1 MPPARAVPDPLPN
14 SKGGDG
20 PDSYVPKP
28 QFGYKA
34 PSIIA
39 EHKYLAIIFVLAIVA
54 ASVYL
59 FKAPHKPLK
68 IEPPPVYIETIPE
81 RPAADSHAGR
91 S

>member
-1 MPPARAVPDPLPN
+1 VPDPLPN

-20 PDSYVPKP
+20 PNSYVPKP
-28 QFGYKA
+28 RFEYKA

-59 FKAPHKPLK
+59 FRAPHKPLT
-68 IEPPPVYIETIPE
+68 IEPPPPPPIYVEPIPE
-81 RPAADSHAGR
+81 RPAAESPAGR

>member
-1 MPPARAVPDPLPN
+1 VPDPRPN
-14 SKGGDG
+14 SKGGEG
-20 PDSYVPKP
+20 PNSYVPKP
-28 QFGYKA
+28 RFEYKA

-39 EHKYLAIIFVLAIVA
+39 EHKYLTIIFVLAIVA

-59 FKAPHKPLK
+59 IRAPHKPLT
-68 IEPPPVYIETIPE
+68 IEPPPPPPIYIEPIPE

>member
-1 MPPARAVPDPLPN
+1 VLDPTPGPGSGKGPN
-14 SKGGDG
+14 
-20 PDSYVPKP
+20 SYVPKP
-28 QFGYKA
+28 RFEYKA

-39 EHKYLAIIFVLAIVA
+39 EHKYLAIIFVLAITA

-59 FKAPHKPLK
+59 FRAPHKPLT
-68 IEPPPVYIETIPE
+68 IEPPPVYVEPIPE

>member
-1 MPPARAVPDPLPN
+1 VPDPRPN

-20 PDSYVPKP
+20 PNSYVPKP
-28 QFGYKA
+28 RFEYKA

-59 FKAPHKPLK
+59 FRAPHKPLT
-68 IEPPPVYIETIPE
+68 IEPPPPPPIYVEPIPE

>member
-1 MPPARAVPDPLPN
+1 VPDPRPN
-14 SKGGDG
+14 PKGGDG

-28 QFGYKA
+28 RFEYKA

-59 FKAPHKPLK
+59 FKVPHKPLS
-68 IEPPPVYIETIPE
+68 IEPPPPPVYIEPIPQ
-81 RPAADSHAGR
+81 RPAADPHAGR